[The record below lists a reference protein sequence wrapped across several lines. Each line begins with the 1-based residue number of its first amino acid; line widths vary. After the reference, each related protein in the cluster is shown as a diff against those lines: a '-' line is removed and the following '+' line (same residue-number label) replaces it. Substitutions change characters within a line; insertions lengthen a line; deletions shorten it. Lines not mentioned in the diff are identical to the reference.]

1 MTRRRYLNQAGTSW
15 PKAPGVLEAVDTT
28 LRVDPARYGELFVD
42 ARDRI
47 AAVLGMVEAERLLL
61 TPGCTS
67 AIASVLLSRPWQPGD
82 VIVTSAL
89 EHQAM
94 LTPIDALVR
103 HRGVVHHEIAYRTG
117 EPFSLEALAEQLA
130 TGRVRAVAVTAASN
144 VTGELL
150 PVQAIAAAARAAGVF
165 SLVDAAQSA
174 GVVHLDLPQLGAD
187 AVAFAGHKGPL
198 APQGIGGL
206 WTRGDAEFEA
216 PPGYCDLGSVNLP
229 GAVAMASSLEWLAST
244 PTHRQRPL
252 ELRRRLFDA
261 LRVRDDCTVLG
272 GVGPSTS
279 AVSLLHAHLPVGQ
292 AEAHFSAHGIIVRA
306 GRHCASR
313 ALRGLGAP
321 DGTIRISFGVF
332 NREDDVDAVLE
343 ALDAAN

>member
-15 PKAPGVLEAVDTT
+15 PKAPGVLEAVDMT
-28 LRVDPARYGELFVD
+28 LRVDPARHGELFVD

-47 AAVLGMVEAERLLL
+47 AAVLGIAQTDALLL

-67 AIASVLLSRPWQPGD
+67 AIASVLLSLPWQPGD
-82 VIVTSAL
+82 MVLTSAV

-103 HRGVVHHEIAYRTG
+103 HRGVEHHEIAYRPG
-117 EPFSLEALAEQLA
+117 QPFDLDELGDRLA

-150 PVQAIAAAARAAGVF
+150 PVEAIAAAARDAGAF

-174 GVVHLDLPQLGAD
+174 GLVHLDLPDLASD

-206 WTRGDAEFEA
+206 WVRPGSDIAT
-216 PPGYCDLGSVNLP
+216 PTGYCDLGSVNLP

-244 PTHRQRPL
+244 ATHRQRPID
-252 ELRRRLFDA
+252 LRRRLFAA
-261 LRVRDDCTVLG
+261 LRARNDCTVFG
-272 GVGPSTS
+272 GEGPSTS
-279 AVSLLHAHLPVGQ
+279 AVSLLHARLPVHL
-292 AEAHFSAHGIIVRA
+292 AEEHFAAHGIVVRA
-306 GRHCASR
+306 GRHCAGR
-313 ALRGLGAP
+313 ALQGLGAP

-332 NREDDVDAVLE
+332 NREDDVDAVIE
-343 ALDAAN
+343 ALDATK